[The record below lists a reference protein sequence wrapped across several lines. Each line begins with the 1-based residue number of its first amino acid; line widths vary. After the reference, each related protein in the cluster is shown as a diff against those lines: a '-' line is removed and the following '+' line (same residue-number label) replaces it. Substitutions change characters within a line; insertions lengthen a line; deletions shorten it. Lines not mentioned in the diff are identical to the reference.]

1 MLETNAKALCF
12 GAQVV
17 GTKGEWQDCQ
27 TTSNRINMLS
37 SDTFKMTAVCVDVR
51 RDLQARIDTGCLTAA
66 FVIKTS
72 LSLDPVKVEREKM
85 SVVKRCDRDGWA
97 NGNEWKDA
105 CLDGSDPHAMAARD
119 CAVEAAVSECQEK
132 GFARCRAQDA
142 KVTFEYYFWGEP
154 HCIAKATIVK

>member
-1 MLETNAKALCF
+1 MNSISTDSVKA
-12 GAQVV
+12 
-17 GTKGEWQDCQ
+17 
-27 TTSNRINMLS
+27 
-37 SDTFKMTAVCVDVR
+37 TAVCVDVR
-51 RDLQARIDTGCLTAA
+51 NDLQARIDSGCITSA
-66 FVIKTS
+66 FVVKTT
-72 LSLDPVKVEREKM
+72 LNVDVQKIEREKM

-132 GFARCRAQDA
+132 GFARCRAEDA

-154 HCIAKATIVK
+154 HCIATAKIVTSTSLLQ